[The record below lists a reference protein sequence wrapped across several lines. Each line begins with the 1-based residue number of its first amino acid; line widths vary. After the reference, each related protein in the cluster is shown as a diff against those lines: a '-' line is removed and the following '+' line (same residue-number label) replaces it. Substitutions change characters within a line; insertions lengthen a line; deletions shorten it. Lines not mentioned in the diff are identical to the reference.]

1 MITLYQEQ
9 IPFSNKILEK
19 SISTN
24 GQFTNPVIM
33 PFSLDFTSYNN
44 CLETVVYLRNDSQE
58 HYYKNVVVSLMKLT
72 DNSDVDTSMTL
83 TFGPVVPSF
92 SLNGISGQG
101 AYAYEYSASGTA
113 TISGYKAGYSVVKED
128 NDLSV
133 KFSYGYD
140 EISNAM
146 WASKRPVLVIP
157 TIGTQGTPNLQYIPI
172 RMRLNWKQPPTLL
185 TIRDYFID
193 VSYESENNVTG

>member
-72 DNSDVDTSMTL
+72 DNSDVDTNMTL

-92 SLNGISGQG
+92 SLNGITGQG
-101 AYAYEYSASGTA
+101 AYAYECSVSGTA

-146 WASKRPVLVIP
+146 WAGKRPVLVIP